1 MANKQTLKNTT
12 DRRVAQMRN
21 ELGGSNNLAQTS
33 KFDKK
38 NDKGIPV
45 LNLTEYEN
53 LRNNINPIE
62 NIFRGSSISGLRSDK
77 DSDYAR
83 LQELTPI
90 YNQAEANRTQRQ
102 LERIGQTD
110 IGRGTSDGLVNDIR
124 NQGQG
129 NGLER
134 YINTPYSAPN
144 VLKNLFQDNFTD
156 RNGTLTPEMRA
167 LGITEE
173 SLQNWNNRQNEQ
185 ERQEVLSQWA
195 KDNPVISSINAVPE
209 NAFQSIANTARQVK
223 DYVTGKPLETRET
236 NADIYRSAVNE
247 DIDSKVGQLAYGG
260 ANSLADMLFATL
272 LTAPL
277 GGVGGGAN
285 AARNVSRAAAAI
297 MGAEKGNQVMN
308 SAIERGLTP
317 NQIMAEG
324 AGSAFS
330 TFATEALPLER
341 ILGGSHI
348 LSSMLSEGLQEGA
361 EDLVDTAIDELV
373 TRVGGNA
380 DKSELHQNYNAYI
393 EAGYDPDEAFKNMLV
408 DYGKQVGID
417 ALLGGITGGLM
428 GGGSNLM
435 SGRNIITGRIPTV
448 AEVQTPEA
456 QTVEAEQI
464 IPEVEPIQNTP
475 EAEPNIEQPS
485 EAVKTPVED
494 AQTIVD
500 NFLGSLPTLSKE
512 QATQGYRNVLET
524 LTAIGNENPEIR
536 SDLGAIWT
544 DFNNQ
549 IKERSAQTSQ
559 TIPTIERANPE
570 NVVYHAGKFSRLNKA
585 ETNGR
590 FAGSNRDTGYFGTG
604 HYFVDNNTVDELNLG
619 GYKEKPLT
627 SVDISGYTN
636 LFRADTDAKAR
647 KLHDFLSDMTK
658 YTQGSDRNT
667 LEEVYQEYLDAF
679 KGQNNI
685 LSYEEF
691 SNRMNGLTDY
701 MRNSNMDDRGDSVS
715 TQFMKSLGYGGVD
728 TRGTRYAD
736 TRYGTVIYD
745 VDENSV
751 LQSNIPTLQRETTDM
766 LTRSENRNVYDAEE
780 DARIQSLIDERA
792 RRAEI
797 DTRADELFDSS
808 EIEQNEETLNQ
819 LYNNRK
825 EVQDIIGN
833 INSVM
838 NNPEEYVDEMERDYI
853 DLGFDPFT
861 DDERINRIN
870 ETLTSFGQS
879 LDERTAELDSINNQI
894 AELEARNNE
903 LYQEYRKA
911 WEQAEEEVNRSH
923 QESTPV
929 AKLKRTELRQYQRQ
943 MEGMNS
949 KLSTFKNKKD
959 ANRLTKAYNA
969 IANSE
974 GEAQAKAIEKFNS
987 LMNEINEK
995 MAGETVGITARDNNK
1010 ELYEDMKRVT
1020 DGYKVRVSKDAVK
1033 QLGLNNYTE
1042 LNNATNTRSSN
1053 RIKFVEKGGTPI
1065 DAVYPEMYDQAHGTL
1080 PSPQNMAEGDLLK
1093 ALYNYI
1099 TEPKS
1104 ASGEMAYEES
1114 WNDIPADAIYSIDS
1128 QIEDITD
1135 PIFDKIDDGIA
1146 TAEDLADAFNKLNEI
1161 SMTVHDKAISRK
1173 CVDAYLELSDLLK
1186 EKVMNADVYDPDI
1199 EDADYDELNDLAD
1212 QALEG
1217 YNPEDIEEE
1226 ITFEIPREHNST
1238 AGVNTGRYQQ
1248 SEAYTNTAENSGMV
1262 NDKIRELDEKYGH
1275 MMYENNTEAESLAEA
1290 DRRINENGEEAET
1303 KEVFNKDGWT
1313 NVDAD
1318 VAMILYRRAFDYAN
1332 SLDEQGVDSTEAWGY
1347 CYDLLEKIK
1356 EEGSRAGQALQAYA
1370 KWSRSNTAEG
1380 LLAEAMSIIEEA
1392 KRGDNIDYS
1401 KASAWEREVERETRR
1416 AAKKDVFRKNGTDG
1430 RVREVNATDI
1440 GFMREFLKEAAKL
1453 NGLPVNSLEFKRVYD
1468 NLGKLINT
1476 QIPAHL
1482 TEKVRTLLMD
1492 NMLGNART
1500 LITRNAGGNIGFNLI
1515 EQLLR
1520 RPLTAA
1526 IDAGLSKARNTR
1538 RTTGWSLEGYKDWGK
1553 GAKDAFKQEWY
1564 DFLHGTHSARSG
1576 EVTLANAASQN
1587 RRVFK
1592 NNKTQKARGLN
1603 YLLNKAD
1610 NLVRYGLSLGDRW
1623 AYEASYNQTIA
1634 ELERLYRDGKMDRTI
1649 TKDGKTTTFKM
1660 PRKEFEQYAQEQAK
1674 INGLEA
1680 CYQDDSEM
1688 AQAFLAARRLVNKMS
1703 RGLIGTDI
1711 LSQFTIPFAKTP
1723 ANIIQRAIE
1732 YSPLGL
1738 AKNAVQTIREVTN
1751 PTIGFDQRRFSV
1763 DTSRNIIGSA
1773 LFALGI
1779 GLAKSGAMTGGY
1791 SEDKDMRQAQKEAG
1805 MQEYAL
1811 HHPFGL
1817 EADVDIGW
1825 LPVLGNDMVAAAA
1838 AYDAASKPELSLG
1851 QSIGQGLTAGLKTQF
1866 ETSALQGLSRFIG
1879 GQGSFGNS
1887 NGDVVSNAKD
1897 TLMSGMTQFV
1907 PSLLRQYANA
1917 TDPYQRQL
1925 SGPNPDDYYFNS
1937 VMSAI
1942 PGLREKLEPKIGRT
1956 GEDLEQN
1963 HSQTTAG
1970 QWFNNFINP
1979 ANVTYGTED
1988 PVRDEAMRLY
1998 ESIGDNRAFE
2008 PTVTMSELKVDDH
2021 VPTAEEFTEYQRA
2034 AYGAMNEAAQ
2044 ELFDTEAYEDMTD
2057 EEKVNV
2063 LAQLYSSIKTV
2074 EKKNILDLDKDN
2086 LSGPEKAYDENGVD
2100 GLIEYLTVKNYL
2112 SQMGLQN
2119 NEKNRQVVLDALNE
2133 GGTEAVQQMIND
2145 SQELS
2150 ESDVFRYNHATNYIP
2165 SLTPSEFSDLWTTI
2179 NTDGNTSIKQSEVID
2194 YLNQNPEDFD
2204 AETALQYW
2212 RAFDQKAGHDGEW
2225 TKIPVLNPDTGLWEA
2240 KKV

>member
-1 MANKQTLKNTT
+1 MATKQTIKNTT
-12 DRRVAQMRN
+12 DRRLEELRGGRTNNPAQN
-21 ELGGSNNLAQTS
+21 S
-33 KFDKK
+33 KFDRK

-53 LRNNINPIE
+53 LRDSANVVSNLLGNPVSGGVYGALNPNN
-62 NIFRGSSISGLRSDK
+62 
-77 DSDYAR
+77 DYAR

-102 LERIGQTD
+102 LERLGQTD
-110 IGRGTSDGLVNDIR
+110 VARGTNTALVEDLKRDSYDNAWD
-124 NQGQG
+124 
-129 NGLER
+129 R
-134 YINTPYSAPN
+134 YINTPYSTPS
-144 VLKNLFQDNFTD
+144 VISNLIEDRTTD
-156 RNGTLTPEMRA
+156 RSGTLTPEMQA
-167 LGITEE
+167 LGITED
-173 SLQNWNNRQNEQ
+173 SLKLWNDRQNEE

-195 KDNPVISSINAVPE
+195 KENPVISTLNAYPE
-209 NAFQSIANTARQVK
+209 NYFQSMANTARKVK
-223 DYVTGKPLETRET
+223 DYVTGNPLEARET
-236 NADIYRSAVNE
+236 NADIYRRAVSE
-247 DIDSKVGQLAYGG
+247 DIDTKAGQLAYNLINTLGDMGFAAAMAAPFGSIG
-260 ANSLADMLFATL
+260 A
-272 LTAPL
+272 
-277 GGVGGGAN
+277 GAN
-285 AARNVSRAAAAI
+285 AARRLAY
-297 MGAEKGNQVMN
+297 GAGQGSEIANQFMN

-324 AGSAFS
+324 AGSFLA
-330 TFATEALPLER
+330 TALTEAASLDK
-341 ILGGSHI
+341 ILGGDHI
-348 LSSMLSEGLQEGA
+348 LTAMLSEGLQEGA
-361 EDLVDTAIDELV
+361 EDLVNTAIDELV

-393 EAGYDPDEAFKNMLV
+393 EAGYDPDEAFKNMV
-408 DYGKQVGID
+408 ADYRNQVLMD
-417 ALLGGITGGLM
+417 VALGGITGGLV
-428 GGGSNLM
+428 GGGSNLIQ
-435 SGRNIITGRIPTV
+435 GRNVITGRIPTV
-448 AEVQTPEA
+448 NTEVQTPEA
-456 QTVEAEQI
+456 QTEQT
-464 IPEVEPIQNTP
+464 IPEVEPVQ
-475 EAEPNIEQPS
+475 AETIPNIEQPS
-485 EAVKTPVED
+485 EPVRTPTED
-494 AQTIVD
+494 AQAIVD

-536 SDLGAIWT
+536 NDLGAIWT
-544 DFNNQ
+544 DFNSQ
-549 IKERSAQTSQ
+549 IRERSAQN
-559 TIPTIERANPE
+559 EDVA
-570 NVVYHAGKFSRLNKA
+570 A
-585 ETNGR
+585 
-590 FAGSNRDTGYFGTG
+590 
-604 HYFVDNNTVDELNLG
+604 
-619 GYKEKPLT
+619 
-627 SVDISGYTN
+627 
-636 LFRADTDAKAR
+636 
-647 KLHDFLSDMTK
+647 
-658 YTQGSDRNT
+658 
-667 LEEVYQEYLDAF
+667 QE
-679 KGQNNI
+679 I
-685 LSYEEF
+685 
-691 SNRMNGLTDY
+691 
-701 MRNSNMDDRGDSVS
+701 
-715 TQFMKSLGYGGVD
+715 
-728 TRGTRYAD
+728 
-736 TRYGTVIYD
+736 
-745 VDENSV
+745 
-751 LQSNIPTLQRETTDM
+751 
-766 LTRSENRNVYDAEE
+766 
-780 DARIQSLIDERA
+780 
-792 RRAEI
+792 
-797 DTRADELFDSS
+797 
-808 EIEQNEETLNQ
+808 ETLNS
-819 LYNNRK
+819 
-825 EVQDIIGN
+825 QD
-833 INSVM
+833 
-838 NNPEEYVDEMERDYI
+838 
-853 DLGFDPFT
+853 
-861 DDERINRIN
+861 
-870 ETLTSFGQS
+870 
-879 LDERTAELDSINNQI
+879 AEQPSQTV
-894 AELEARNNE
+894 E
-903 LYQEYRKA
+903 
-911 WEQAEEEVNRSH
+911 
-923 QESTPV
+923 TPV
-929 AKLKRTELRQYQRQ
+929 VQKLTRRELKQYQRQ
-943 MEGMNS
+943 MEGING

-974 GEAQAKAIEKFNS
+974 GEAQTKAIEKFNS
-987 LMNEINEK
+987 LMDAINEK
-995 MAGETVGITARDNNK
+995 MAGETVGISARENNQD
-1010 ELYEDMKRVT
+1010 LYEDMKRVT
-1020 DGYKVRVSKDAVK
+1020 DGYKIRVSKDAVK
-1033 QLGLNNYTE
+1033 QLGLNTYTE

-1065 DAVYPEMYDQAHGTL
+1065 DAAYPEMYDQAHGTL

-1093 ALYNYI
+1093 ALYDYI
-1099 TEPKS
+1099 REPKS
-1104 ASGEMAYEES
+1104 ARGEMAYEES
-1114 WNDIPADAIYSIDS
+1114 WEDIPADAITSVDS

-1135 PIFDKIDDGIA
+1135 PVFDKIDDGIA
-1146 TAEDLADAFNKLNEI
+1146 TAEDLAEVFDKLNQ
-1161 SMTVHDKAISRK
+1161 ISRNANDKSVSQK

-1199 EDADYDELNDLAD
+1199 ENADYDELNDLAD
-1212 QALEG
+1212 QALED
-1217 YNPEDIEEE
+1217 YNPEDFEEE

-1290 DRRINENGEEAET
+1290 DRRISENGEEAET
-1303 KEVFNKDGWT
+1303 KDVFNKDSWS

-1332 SLDEQGVDSTEAWGY
+1332 SLDAQGIDSTEAWGY
-1347 CYDLLEKIK
+1347 CYSLLEKIK
-1356 EEGSRAGQALQAYA
+1356 EEGSKMGQALQAYA
-1370 KWSRSNTAEG
+1370 KWSRSNTPEG
-1380 LLAEAMSIIEEA
+1380 LLAESLSIIEEA
-1392 KRGDNIDYS
+1392 KRGDQIDYS
-1401 KASAWEREVERETRR
+1401 KTSAWEREVARETRN
-1416 AAKKDVFRKNGTDG
+1416 AARKDVSTNGK
-1430 RVREVNATDI
+1430 VREVNATDI
-1440 GFMREFLKEAAKL
+1440 NFMRDFLKEAAKL
-1453 NGLPVNSLEFKRVYD
+1453 NTLEPNSFEFKRVYD
-1468 NLGKLINT
+1468 NLGKLVNT

-1500 LITRNAGGNIGFNLI
+1500 LITRNAGGNVGFNLI

-1553 GAKDAFKQEWY
+1553 GAKEAFKQEWY
-1564 DFLHGTHSARSG
+1564 DFTHGTHSARSG

-1587 RRVFK
+1587 RTVFK
-1592 NNKTQKARGLN
+1592 NNKTQKSRGLN

-1623 AYEASYNQTIA
+1623 AYEASYNQTLA

-1660 PRKEFEQYAQEQAK
+1660 PRKEFEQYAKDQAR

-1703 RGLIGTDI
+1703 RGIIGTDI

-1751 PTIGFDQRRFSV
+1751 PAVGFNQRRFSV

-1779 GLAKSGAMTGGY
+1779 AMAKSGAMTGGY

-1817 EADVDIGW
+1817 DADVDIGW

-1838 AYDAASKPELSLG
+1838 AYDAASKPELTLG
-1851 QSIGQGLTAGLKTQF
+1851 QSLGQGLTAGLKTQF

-1879 GQGSFGNS
+1879 GQGSFGSN

-1907 PSLLRQYANA
+1907 PSLLRQFANA

-1925 SGPNPDDYYFNS
+1925 SGPNPDDYYINS

-2044 ELFDTEAYEDMTD
+2044 ELFDTEVYENMSD
-2057 EEKVNV
+2057 EQRVNA

-2074 EKKNILDLDKDN
+2074 EKKNILDLDKDG
-2086 LSGPEKAYDENGVD
+2086 LTGPEKAYDQEGVD
-2100 GLIEYLTVKNYL
+2100 GLIQYLTVRDYL
-2112 SQMGLQN
+2112 NQMGMSN
-2119 NEKNRQVVLDALNE
+2119 NEKNRQLVIDTLNE
-2133 GGTEAVQQMIND
+2133 GGTEAVEQMISD

-2150 ESDVFRYNHATNYIP
+2150 DSDIFRYNHATNYLP
-2165 SLTPSEFSDLWTTI
+2165 SLTPTEFNDLWTAI
-2179 NTDGNTSIKQSEVID
+2179 NADGNTSIKQQEVID
-2194 YLNQNPEDFD
+2194 YLNQSPDGYD

-2225 TKIPVLNPDTGLWEA
+2225 AKIPVLNPETGLWEA

>member
-12 DRRVAQMRN
+12 DRRVGQLRN

-53 LRNNINPIE
+53 LRDNINPIE

-110 IGRGTSDGLVNDIR
+110 IGRGTSNGLVNDIR

-129 NGLER
+129 NFLER

-173 SLQNWNNRQNEQ
+173 SLQNWNDRQNEQ

-223 DYVTGKPLETRET
+223 DYATGKPLETRET

-247 DIDSKVGQLAYGG
+247 DIDSKVGQLAYSG

-324 AGSAFS
+324 IGSAAS
-330 TFATEALPLER
+330 TYATEALPLER

-348 LSSMLSEGLQEGA
+348 LSSMVSEGLQEGA

-373 TRVGGNA
+373 TRIGGNA

-408 DYGKQVGID
+408 DYGKQVGVD
-417 ALLGGITGGLM
+417 VLLGGITGGLM

-448 AEVQTPEA
+448 TEA
-456 QTVEAEQI
+456 QTEQTAEAEQT

-475 EAEPNIEQPS
+475 EAEPNVEQPS
-485 EAVKTPVED
+485 EPVKTPVED

-512 QATQGYRNVLET
+512 QATQGYRNILET

-544 DFNNQ
+544 DFNSQ
-549 IKERSAQTSQ
+549 IKERSAQNETSQ
-559 TIPTIERANPE
+559 TIPTVENEKVGADENENVFYTNEDYYKQWAEDGLLGPGVTPE
-570 NVVYHAGKFSRLNKA
+570 NVTRQDVINANMYE
-585 ETNGR
+585 ETNAR
-590 FAGSNRDTGYFGTG
+590 EDLIKAF
-604 HYFVDNNTVDELNLG
+604 ENLG
-619 GYKEKPLT
+619 YNYLSNDSNLDEKY
-627 SVDISGYTN
+627 SSKGS
-636 LFRADTDAKAR
+636 LFGLDLDWDLSHEFLAR
-647 KLHDFLSDMTK
+647 
-658 YTQGSDRNT
+658 G
-667 LEEVYQEYLDAF
+667 
-679 KGQNNI
+679 
-685 LSYEEF
+685 EF
-691 SNRMNGLTDY
+691 SPESFAQAFDEAVKGGRDVPVADVVRRAYEIEGKTPNENMIGGSGNTQANAPTIGMFVGKATNNRVHL
-701 MRNSNMDDRGDSVS
+701 RNS
-715 TQFMKSLGYGGVD
+715 
-728 TRGTRYAD
+728 
-736 TRYGTVIYD
+736 
-745 VDENSV
+745 
-751 LQSNIPTLQRETTDM
+751 
-766 LTRSENRNVYDAEE
+766 LTRS
-780 DARIQSLIDERA
+780 
-792 RRAEI
+792 
-797 DTRADELFDSS
+797 
-808 EIEQNEETLNQ
+808 
-819 LYNNRK
+819 
-825 EVQDIIGN
+825 
-833 INSVM
+833 
-838 NNPEEYVDEMERDYI
+838 
-853 DLGFDPFT
+853 
-861 DDERINRIN
+861 
-870 ETLTSFGQS
+870 
-879 LDERTAELDSINNQI
+879 
-894 AELEARNNE
+894 
-903 LYQEYRKA
+903 
-911 WEQAEEEVNRSH
+911 
-923 QESTPV
+923 
-929 AKLKRTELRQYQRQ
+929 ELRQYQRQ

-1033 QLGLNNYTE
+1033 QLGLNTFTE
-1042 LNNATNTRSSN
+1042 LNNATNTRSTN

-1135 PIFDKIDDGIA
+1135 PVFDKIDDGIA

-1161 SMTVHDKAISRK
+1161 SMTAHNKDISQK

-1199 EDADYDELNDLAD
+1199 EGADYDELNDLAD

-1217 YNPEDIEEE
+1217 YNPEDEEE

-1356 EEGSRAGQALQAYA
+1356 EEGSIAGQALQAYA
-1370 KWSRSNTAEG
+1370 KWSRSNTPEG
-1380 LLAEAMSIIEEA
+1380 LLAEATSIIEEA

-1416 AAKKDVFRKNGTDG
+1416 AAKKDVFRKQGEEKG
-1430 RVREVNATDI
+1430 RRREVNATDI

-1453 NGLPVNSLEFKRVYD
+1453 NNLPVNSLEFKRVYD

-1482 TEKVRTLLMD
+1482 TEQVRTLLMD

-1520 RPLTAA
+1520 RPLTAV

-1576 EVTLANAASQN
+1576 EVTLANATSQN

-1610 NLVRYGLSLGDRW
+1610 NLGRYGLSLGDRW

-1660 PRKEFEQYAQEQAK
+1660 PRKEFEQYAQEQAR
-1674 INGLEA
+1674 INGLES

-1751 PTIGFDQRRFSV
+1751 PSIGFDQRRFSV

-1942 PGLREKLEPKIGRT
+1942 PRLREKLEPKIGRT

-2086 LSGPEKAYDENGVD
+2086 LSGPEKAYDQDGVD

-2194 YLNQNPEDFD
+2194 YLNQNPESYD

-2225 TKIPVLNPDTGLWEA
+2225 SKIPVLNPDTGLWEA

>member
-53 LRNNINPIE
+53 LRDNINPIE

-129 NGLER
+129 NFLER

-144 VLKNLFQDNFTD
+144 VLKNLYQDNFTD

-173 SLQNWNNRQNEQ
+173 SLQNWNDRQNEQ

-195 KDNPVISSINAVPE
+195 KDNPFISSINAVPE

-247 DIDSKVGQLAYGG
+247 DIDSKVGQLAYSG

-297 MGAEKGNQVMN
+297 MGAEKGNQVMH

-380 DKSELHQNYNAYI
+380 DKSELHQNYNAYV

-408 DYGKQVGID
+408 DYGKQVGVD
-417 ALLGGITGGLM
+417 VLLGGITGGLM

-448 AEVQTPEA
+448 AEA
-456 QTVEAEQI
+456 QTEQTAEAEQT
-464 IPEVEPIQNTP
+464 IPEVKPIQNTP
-475 EAEPNIEQPS
+475 EAEQTIPNVEQPS

-494 AQTIVD
+494 ARTIVD

-512 QATQGYRNVLET
+512 QATQGYRNILET

-549 IKERSAQTSQ
+549 IKSSSSQQ
-559 TIPTIERANPE
+559 TIPNEAQQIPKVKQAVNYDWSQNVYGEAPARNIDTDLYKQYAERYDTMLREYGITDNALALAEDINKAYDNIVSAETATQQQSAIERFN
-570 NVVYHAGKFSRLNKA
+570 YLI
-585 ETNGR
+585 
-590 FAGSNRDTGYFGTG
+590 
-604 HYFVDNNTVDELNLG
+604 NL
-619 GYKEKPLT
+619 
-627 SVDISGYTN
+627 S
-636 LFRADTDAKAR
+636 
-647 KLHDFLSDMTK
+647 
-658 YTQGSDRNT
+658 
-667 LEEVYQEYLDAF
+667 
-679 KGQNNI
+679 
-685 LSYEEF
+685 
-691 SNRMNGLTDY
+691 
-701 MRNSNMDDRGDSVS
+701 
-715 TQFMKSLGYGGVD
+715 
-728 TRGTRYAD
+728 
-736 TRYGTVIYD
+736 
-745 VDENSV
+745 
-751 LQSNIPTLQRETTDM
+751 
-766 LTRSENRNVYDAEE
+766 
-780 DARIQSLIDERA
+780 
-792 RRAEI
+792 
-797 DTRADELFDSS
+797 
-808 EIEQNEETLNQ
+808 
-819 LYNNRK
+819 
-825 EVQDIIGN
+825 
-833 INSVM
+833 
-838 NNPEEYVDEMERDYI
+838 
-853 DLGFDPFT
+853 
-861 DDERINRIN
+861 N
-870 ETLTSFGQS
+870 ETL
-879 LDERTAELDSINNQI
+879 ENRTNDFYINNRNEEQI
-894 AELEARNNE
+894 VNE
-903 LYQEYRKA
+903 
-911 WEQAEEEVNRSH
+911 
-923 QESTPV
+923 PV
-929 AKLKRTELRQYQRQ
+929 SRLKRSELRQYQRQ

-974 GEAQAKAIEKFNS
+974 GDAQTKAIEKFNS

-1033 QLGLNNYTE
+1033 QLGLNTFTE
-1042 LNNATNTRSSN
+1042 LNNATNTRSTN

-1135 PIFDKIDDGIA
+1135 PVFDKIDDGVA

-1161 SMTVHDKAISRK
+1161 SMTAHNKDISQK

-1303 KEVFNKDGWT
+1303 KEVFNKIGWT

-1370 KWSRSNTAEG
+1370 KWSRSNTPEG
-1380 LLAEAMSIIEEA
+1380 LLAEATSIIEEA

-1416 AAKKDVFRKNGTDG
+1416 AAKKDVFRKQGEEKG
-1430 RVREVNATDI
+1430 RRREVNATDI

-1453 NGLPVNSLEFKRVYD
+1453 NDLPVNSLEFKRVYD

-1482 TEKVRTLLMD
+1482 TEQVRTLLMD

-1520 RPLTAA
+1520 RPLTAV

-1576 EVTLANAASQN
+1576 EVTLANATSQN

-1634 ELERLYRDGKMDRTI
+1634 ELERLYNEGKMDRTI

-1660 PRKEFEQYAQEQAK
+1660 PRKEFEQYAQEQAR

-1751 PTIGFDQRRFSV
+1751 TSIGFDQRRFSV

-1963 HSQTTAG
+1963 HSQTAAG